1 MDNLDRRILDI
12 LRRDARTPYTE
23 IAAQVGTSEGTV
35 RNRVDRLTEEGIIE
49 RFTISTRTG
58 NIKAMIEVSV
68 KVNVNTTS
76 ISETMATWEQVDFV
90 WQVSGEED
98 VVLIVDAADTRA
110 VNQLITRARELD
122 EIKTPKPVLSL
133 MNVLV
138 EYHHEIPFL
147 RYSVVKHW

>member
-1 MDNLDRRILDI
+1 MDDLDRQLLDI

-35 RNRVDRLTEEGIIE
+35 RNRVERLTEDGVIE

-68 KVNVNTTS
+68 KVDVDTTE
-76 ISETMATWEQVDFV
+76 ITEQMTEWDQVDFV

-98 VVLIVDAADTRA
+98 
-110 VNQLITRARELD
+110 
-122 EIKTPKPVLSL
+122 
-133 MNVLV
+133 
-138 EYHHEIPFL
+138 
-147 RYSVVKHW
+147 